1 METTL
6 VKKLA
11 EVEVNAEGYLKNMN
25 DWSPE
30 LAQEIASKE
39 NIQLTDK
46 HFEVL
51 NWLRT
56 KQSEG
61 VPLSIRKIGNSGLV
75 DIKQFYTL
83 FPGGPLKIS
92 SKVAGIPKPASCI

>member
-1 METTL
+1 METTVIKRL
-6 VKKLA
+6 S

-30 LAQEIASKE
+30 LAQEIAAKE

-75 DIKQFYTL
+75 DIKQFYAL

-92 SKVAGIPKPASCI
+92 SKIAGIPKPASCI